1 VPDPLSYTATLVLQA
16 LHLGH
21 RYGFEIMRVTELPSG
36 TVYPALRRLEGAGLV
51 VSDWEDEAEAHAEY
65 RPARRYYRLS
75 GAGATALDDA
85 RARVL
90 ERSRLFDRAP
100 APGGGS

>member
-1 VPDPLSYTATLVLQA
+1 MPENLSYTATLVMQA

-36 TVYPALRRLEGAGLV
+36 TVYPALRRLEGSGLIE
-51 VSDWEDEAEAHAEY
+51 SAWEDEAEAHADY

-75 GAGATALDDA
+75 AAGESALDDA
-85 RARVL
+85 RTRVL
-90 ERSRLFDRAP
+90 EQGRLFDRAP
-100 APGGGS
+100 AAGGGS